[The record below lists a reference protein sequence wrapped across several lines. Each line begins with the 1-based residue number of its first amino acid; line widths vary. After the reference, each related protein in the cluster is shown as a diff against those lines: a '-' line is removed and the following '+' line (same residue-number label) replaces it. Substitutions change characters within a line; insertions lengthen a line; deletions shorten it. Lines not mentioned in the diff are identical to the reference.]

1 MKNTLLC
8 FALCIQF
15 SLATQLCHAQ
25 SMPIAYGWVSQSQ
38 LSDFAPERLQ
48 KTCDLLQQ
56 RQLAAAAIGFDREL
70 SKNPDSLVAYV
81 GLVQSK
87 PTVWPAMRSRLEADA
102 AAHKDGTDADTEF
115 KLGTLLFYEWGQLP
129 PAPSMALLI
138 RSQTLLTQAWEQRPL
153 PIEGMMLIDTLHIG
167 KVSTYPPLRRLDA
180 LTIEDQ
186 LIAALGGNKTYT
198 TLRASEKEELAETAS
213 SCLVSAFLE
222 HQTIDCCGPLPEKF
236 QQLSRGLWQNHQW
249 QDRVC
254 GSALHIFGCCT
265 AEIHGQ
271 LAVVSVPSLP
281 KANRLTSTEATL

>member
-198 TLRASEKEELAETAS
+198 LYAQARKKNWQKPPPPVWLVPSSNIKPLIAVVRYLKSSSNYHVAYGKIINGKTVFVDQPYTSSDVARQKYTAS
-213 SCLVSAFLE
+213 W
-222 HQTIDCCGPLPEKF
+222 
-236 QQLSRGLWQNHQW
+236 LSSLF
-249 QDRVC
+249 RVYQKQI
-254 GSALHIFGCCT
+254 G
-265 AEIHGQ
+265 
-271 LAVVSVPSLP
+271 
-281 KANRLTSTEATL
+281 